1 MLYCSNP
8 TCSNPFNPDGNK
20 FCLSCGSQTLSPLF
34 RNRYRVIQLLGEG
47 GFGRTYEAIDTDRMD
62 DPCVI
67 KQFFPQVQGTAALEK
82 ATELFKQ
89 EAKRLYELGEH
100 PQIPRLIAYFEQDK
114 RLYLVQE
121 LIEGQTLLAELQQ
134 QGAFRET
141 KIRQLLA
148 DLLPVLKVVHERGVI
163 HRDIKPENIMRRR
176 QDGKLMLIDFGVS
189 KQVTATILG
198 QAGTTVG
205 THGYAPME
213 QMRGQVYPASDLYSL
228 GVTCIRLLSQ
238 CLPKEDGSDDL
249 YDGLN
254 GKWIWRDRL
263 PRSTTISSTLKQ
275 VLDKLLKDLV
285 KERYQSADEVLQSLN
300 WVTFP
305 SGVDYSKLRELLA
318 FKNWRGAD
326 KETADL
332 ILKIAGRKKEGSL
345 TVKNIEQFPCEDL
358 RTIDQLW
365 VKYSNGRFGFSV
377 QKRIWQDAKQ
387 DLTTFGGSIGWRN
400 EGWFHSSWKSY
411 YALTFTLDAP
421 LGHLPSQGVTVGRDW
436 DKSLWLLHPFFFRVN
451 TCGL

>member
-62 DPCVI
+62 DPGVI

-121 LIEGQTLLAELQQ
+121 LIEGQNLLAELQQ
-134 QGAFRET
+134 QGAFKET

-176 QDGKLMLIDFGVS
+176 KDGKLMLIDFGVS
-189 KQVTATILG
+189 KQVTATLLG

-228 GVTCIRLLSQ
+228 GVTCIRLLTQ

-249 YDGLN
+249 YDALN
-254 GKWIWRDRL
+254 G
-263 PRSTTISSTLKQ
+263 T
-275 VLDKLLKDLV
+275 
-285 KERYQSADEVLQSLN
+285 
-300 WVTFP
+300 
-305 SGVDYSKLRELLA
+305 
-318 FKNWRGAD
+318 
-326 KETADL
+326 
-332 ILKIAGRKKEGSL
+332 
-345 TVKNIEQFPCEDL
+345 
-358 RTIDQLW
+358 
-365 VKYSNGRFGFSV
+365 
-377 QKRIWQDAKQ
+377 
-387 DLTTFGGSIGWRN
+387 
-400 EGWFHSSWKSY
+400 
-411 YALTFTLDAP
+411 
-421 LGHLPSQGVTVGRDW
+421 
-436 DKSLWLLHPFFFRVN
+436 
-451 TCGL
+451 